1 MSLNRTEY
9 KYLINLDQMNEIQKD
24 LDDRLVVDSL
34 ASEDGRYPIVTEYFE
49 TPDRACFWEKNRRLA
64 SRRKIRVRLYGCE
77 GGKIPPTGFIE
88 IKHKHFGLGAKRRLF
103 LPVDEAVEF
112 AKGNYEVLR
121 KSGRN
126 WSRTQR
132 MIIAELF
139 DLITRREFEPAIQLR
154 YDRNALMTPDGQLR
168 ITFDTSL
175 RCRSELLELQP
186 DDQRFT
192 QYIIPPDQSILEIK
206 SIGPVPFWFR
216 EYMGA
221 KMLVRQSFSKFCT
234 AMKVCDPVLR
244 RQMGLDKKGAA

>member
-1 MSLNRTEY
+1 M
-9 KYLINLDQMNEIQKD
+9 DQIQKD
-24 LDDRLVVDSL
+24 LDDRLVIDSL

-49 TPDRACFWEKNRRLA
+49 TPERACFLEKERRLA
-64 SRRKIRVRLYGCE
+64 SRRKIRVRIYGSE

-88 IKHKHFGLGAKRRLF
+88 VKHKHFGFGAKRRLF
-103 LPVDEAVEF
+103 LPVEEAIEF

-121 KSGRN
+121 NPNRN
-126 WSRTQR
+126 WSRAQC

-139 DLITRREFEPAIQLR
+139 DMIERRQFAPAIQLR

-175 RCRSELLELQP
+175 RCRSELLELEP

-192 QYIIPPDQSILEIK
+192 QHIIPADQSILEIK

-216 EYMGA
+216 EYWGA
-221 KMLVRQSFSKFCT
+221 KKLVRRSFSKFCT
-234 AMKVCDPVLR
+234 AMVVCDPVLR
-244 RQMGLDKKGAA
+244 AQLGLDKKQEASTTGARSIYSHLK